1 MDIGFLIGKK
11 PMRSSLV
18 DDLSHIGLIEKL
30 KLCFLLLLFFVAA
43 SLLCVCFLRF
53 LFVEIFFFY
62 VLIGLNH

>member
-30 KLCFLLLLFFVAA
+30 KLCFLLLFLLLLVYLVFVFFV
-43 SLLCVCFLRF
+43 SILLKFSSFMC
-53 LFVEIFFFY
+53 
-62 VLIGLNH
+62 

>member
-30 KLCFLLLLFFVAA
+30 KLCFLLLLFLLLLVYSVFVFFV
-43 SLLCVCFLRF
+43 SFLLKFSSFMC
-53 LFVEIFFFY
+53 
-62 VLIGLNH
+62 